1 MKQIKTANHH
11 NLSFF
16 ATGGGHGGETGFAS
30 VKQAVNIDLSNF
42 KENVLDLK
50 ANTLTVGPGNPF
62 SAFETN
68 LYNAGKVVREYCSF
82 LPAIL
87 LRDVTLTCLSL
98 AVGNAFCVNMIG
110 ATIGAGVGPF
120 QGLHGLVIDA
130 LRSVRLVTASGKIV
144 TASESENPD
153 LFWAVRG
160 AGANFGVIT
169 SATYEIYDAPN
180 NGNLIEA
187 DFTYPGS
194 TNGSLWQLLESWDE
208 TYPKEMGLT
217 VDATYDQTTGE
228 VRVTHHE

>member
-1 MKQIKTANHH
+1 
-11 NLSFF
+11 
-16 ATGGGHGGETGFAS
+16 
-30 VKQAVNIDLSNF
+30 
-42 KENVLDLK
+42 
-50 ANTLTVGPGNPF
+50 
-62 SAFETN
+62 
-68 LYNAGKVVREYCSF
+68 
-82 LPAIL
+82 
-87 LRDVTLTCLSL
+87 
-98 AVGNAFCVNMIG
+98 MIG